1 MFSRLS
7 RLARAVRPLGGHK
20 MQSEQCS
27 TLATSCLPLKSAAPR
42 CAVGFMSLSRRW
54 THSEQVIP
62 LKPGA
67 VPQYV
72 IKCHGTH
79 RQGLVKDVST
89 IIASRGASVA
99 ALQKVGL
106 GTEYVMLMHVYSVDG
121 GGYDEVLATDLR
133 RAIGMSSS
141 VHIGPLDNASR
152 KMYETTES
160 SWQLVIEC
168 PQRPGLVF
176 EMATAL
182 ADYGAMLPK
191 IETRTVTRD
200 GTVFFRLTG
209 IVEALASRDAQALRT
224 KLEAMHPTADV
235 LLEETTNAMV
245 FE

>member
-1 MFSRLS
+1 
-7 RLARAVRPLGGHK
+7 

-27 TLATSCLPLKSAAPR
+27 TLATSCLPLKSAEPR

-168 PQRPGLVF
+168 PQRPGLVY